1 MRGKGPV
8 EVVEGKGLNEF
19 RCGVAR
25 ARGRVFG
32 ERGREKW

>member
-1 MRGKGPV
+1 MKGKGTV
-8 EVVEGKGLNEF
+8 EVMEGDCLDEF

-32 ERGREKW
+32 RRGREKW